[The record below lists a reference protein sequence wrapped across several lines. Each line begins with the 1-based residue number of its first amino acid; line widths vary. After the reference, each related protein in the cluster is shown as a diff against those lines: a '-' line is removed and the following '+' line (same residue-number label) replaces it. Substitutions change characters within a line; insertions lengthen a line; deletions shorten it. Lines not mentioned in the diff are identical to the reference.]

1 MLALIALAHAG
12 IWPVCAVTESVV
24 SVNGGWTLVEA
35 RESDGKDAQHRGDWS
50 SAVSLSER
58 FGGRREEDYCASGD
72 GLMGLTRRW
81 TAELMAV
88 AALPG
93 TDSDACQA
101 INWAEGTAD
110 AEARAEVDPESLAAM
125 ARGSALTMAEADNV
139 ADISVDAGGGARFTG
154 QWTWRVPGTRAADMI
169 GTVVVSAQAAYA
181 GATLDIPGWAVVE
194 TWNGEIDA
202 WVRQDAE
209 WVHVTGSAPMEIP
222 FGAIVTPRGSV
233 CATGSVTTGSQ
244 SVLGAGGAGGAGI
257 RFSMEPVATDEA
269 PTGDVPGAPAFGP
282 CGCE

>member
-12 IWPVCAVTESVV
+12 TWPICAVTESSV
-24 SVNGGWTLVEA
+24 SVNGGWTLVEE
-35 RESDGKDAQHRGDWS
+35 RESDGKDAQHRGAWS
-50 SAVSLSER
+50 SEASLSQT
-58 FGGRREEDYCASGD
+58 FGGRREENYCENDD

-81 TAELMAV
+81 TAEMVAV
-88 AALPG
+88 TALPG
-93 TDSDACQA
+93 TEANACEA
-101 INWAEGTAD
+101 TIWAEGKAD
-110 AEARAEVDPESLAAM
+110 ADARAEVDTERLAAM

-139 ADISVDAGGGARFTG
+139 ADISVDAGGGARFAG
-154 QWTWRVPGTRAADMI
+154 QWTWRVPGTRAADMV

-181 GATLDIPGWAVVE
+181 GATLDIPGWAMVD
-194 TWNGEIDA
+194 TWDGEIDA
-202 WVRQDAE
+202 WVRQDDE

-244 SVLGAGGAGGAGI
+244 SVLGGGGAGGAGI
-257 RFSMEPVATDEA
+257 SFSMEPVATDEA
-269 PTGDVPGAPAFGP
+269 PSGDAPGAPAFGP